1 MAITVS
7 LVEEEISVS
16 PSVEQVGISIT
27 EPQVSVAVVDERVDV
42 SVVEEQ
48 VSVSLVNDKID
59 VSVVERP
66 VQVIIAESNS
76 EQVVQ
81 EEELYDIEIDTSVP
95 NVTYVGQALPGTP
108 AASAAWR
115 IKRITE
121 TGTGSSVDWANG
133 AAEFVHSWND
143 HLTLTYGP

>member
-1 MAITVS
+1 MAIGVSISEETATV
-7 LVEEEISVS
+7 VPDIEFID
-16 PSVEQVGISIT
+16 ISIA
-27 EPQVSVAVVDERVDV
+27 EPTVQVAVVDEVVNV
-42 SVVEEQ
+42 SVTTDEVN
-48 VSVSLVNDKID
+48 VSVINDKIN
-59 VSVVERP
+59 VAPVERA
-66 VQVIIAESNS
+66 VTVVIAESS
-76 EQVVQ
+76 SDTVVQ

-95 NVTYVGQALPGTP
+95 NVTYVGQALPGTS

-121 TGTGSSVDWANG
+121 TVTGSSVDWANG